1 MAYGALLLT
10 AGLWASSVVTA
21 RGLLDALPPVT
32 LAYLRW
38 TVVLLLLAAFAW
50 PQRKAMIATLRAH
63 PRDYATLAALGFAPQ
78 TCLVY
83 YGLAKS
89 SATLL
94 GLLNSAI
101 PVMIVV
107 VLALWRG
114 RRPRRLEMM
123 GLALSLT
130 GVVYILVRGDL
141 PALLRLRISPWDLL
155 LLGAMVVWAFYTIKL
170 TERPGTLSMP
180 AFLFIG
186 ALLGEIFA
194 LPLLVVEIATNGVPS
209 LPIERALGV
218 FYLGTFPTMLAM
230 LLFAFGVMRVGAVQ
244 AGMFTHLVPVFAALL
259 AVVFLDERLQPFHAL
274 GFVLIAGGA
283 ILCCLRREPM
293 LSSRPARVARER
305 PLSAR

>member
-1 MAYGALLLT
+1 MTSGKSDSRGLAYGALLLT

-38 TVVLLLLAAFAW
+38 TVVLLLLAALAW

-63 PRDYATLAALGFAPQ
+63 PRDYAALAALGFAPQ

-83 YGLAKS
+83 YGLARS

-114 RRPRRLEMM
+114 RRPSPLEMI
-123 GLALSLT
+123 GLALSLS

-141 PALLRLRISPWDLL
+141 PAVLQLRISPWD
-155 LLGAMVVWAFYTIKL
+155 
-170 TERPGTLSMP
+170 
-180 AFLFIG
+180 
-186 ALLGEIFA
+186 
-194 LPLLVVEIATNGVPS
+194 
-209 LPIERALGV
+209 
-218 FYLGTFPTMLAM
+218 
-230 LLFAFGVMRVGAVQ
+230 
-244 AGMFTHLVPVFAALL
+244 
-259 AVVFLDERLQPFHAL
+259 
-274 GFVLIAGGA
+274 
-283 ILCCLRREPM
+283 
-293 LSSRPARVARER
+293 
-305 PLSAR
+305 